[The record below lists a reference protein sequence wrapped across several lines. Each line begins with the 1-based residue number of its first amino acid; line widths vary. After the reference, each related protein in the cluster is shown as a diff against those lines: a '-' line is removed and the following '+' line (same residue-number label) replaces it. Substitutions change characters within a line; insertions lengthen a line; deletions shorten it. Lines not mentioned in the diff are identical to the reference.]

1 MDRPLDHLA
10 LVFGASVGGTFELS
24 GRAQFMGLD
33 DGTALEHSYR
43 PVAGMS
49 AAKGSCYHLAR
60 DGQSLRFEAIL
71 GGCLPVLGLARR
83 TSCSLAYSVFL
94 SKATF
99 LLVWKD

>member
-1 MDRPLDHLA
+1 MGP
-10 LVFGASVGGTFELS
+10 SGGT
-24 GRAQFMGLD
+24 AQ
-33 DGTALEHSYR
+33 ERSCR

-49 AAKGSCYHLAR
+49 AAKGSCCHLAR

-71 GGCLPVLGLARR
+71 GGCLPELGLARR

-94 SKATF
+94 SRATF